1 MLKYPYNIVETKQ
14 KQTDMTKTLTQ
25 TDLADIIADIKSYIK
40 QTESVEERVA
50 YAEELERVKHD
61 FLALVKSGVFHDA
74 CGKVLGIRSCFGR
87 YEVIITIEY

>member
-1 MLKYPYNIVETKQ
+1 MKTNKNRQI
-14 KQTDMTKTLTQ
+14 MTKTLTQ
-25 TDLADIIADIKSYIK
+25 TDITDIIADIKSYIK

-50 YAEELERVKHD
+50 YTEELEQVQND

-87 YEVIITIEY
+87 YEVIITIDY